1 MEMFPA
7 GVDKDTPLDTIQDR
21 IAAYMIGKVEEHA
34 LTTEDRAIKD
44 RWINIWS
51 LLRNHH
57 SPSQAVD
64 AHLLQYEKS
73 GDPISRRTAYY
84 DLRNA
89 TDLWGSHTQIS
100 RQAQLVLLQ
109 DYATQ
114 CMRKGFEEHNLKE
127 INKSVAN
134 LVKIAALMEP
144 FGEEENEAHTYVL
157 ELQLANGAQKT
168 ISLDK
173 LNKLQEDDY
182 YQVIEA
188 VEAEEIDTLAM
199 RSILE
204 KKSDGPA
211 GA

>member
-1 MEMFPA
+1 MFAAGFGNEKPA
-7 GVDKDTPLDTIQDR
+7 LDTIQDR
-21 IAAYMIGKVEEHA
+21 IAAYMIGKVEEHE
-34 LTTEDRAIKD
+34 LSDQDRAIKD

-57 SPSQAVD
+57 SPSQAVEV
-64 AHLLQYEKS
+64 HLEHFKEA
-73 GDPISRRTAYY
+73 GTPISRRTAFH

-114 CMRKGFEEHNLKE
+114 VLRKSFKKHDLKE
-127 INKSVAN
+127 ANKAVAN
-134 LVKIAALMEP
+134 LVKITALQEP
-144 FGEEENEAHTYVL
+144 YVEGEEEAHTYVL
-157 ELQLANGAQKT
+157 QLRLGNGEEKA

-173 LNKLQEDDY
+173 LNQIPESDY
-182 YQVIEA
+182 YQVVEA
-188 VEAEEIDTLAM
+188 VEGEEIDSLAM

-204 KKSDGPA
+204 ERADD
-211 GA
+211 

>member
-1 MEMFPA
+1 MFLAGAGDNKPA
-7 GVDKDTPLDTIQDR
+7 LDTIQDR
-21 IAAYMIGKVEEHA
+21 IAAYMVGKVEEHD
-34 LTTEDRAIKD
+34 LSDDDRAIKN

-57 SPSQAVD
+57 SPSQAVE
-64 AHLLQYEKS
+64 AHLEQYQAS
-73 GDPISRRTAYY
+73 GTPISRRTAYY

-114 CMRKGFEEHNLKE
+114 VLRKSFEEHDLKE
-127 INKSVAN
+127 ANKAVAN
-134 LVKIAALMEP
+134 LVKIAKLQEP
-144 FGEEENEAHTYVL
+144 FEQDEEEAHTYVL
-157 ELQLANGAQKT
+157 ELTLASGQGKT

-173 LNKLQEDDY
+173 LNKLTEDEY

-188 VEAEEIDTLAM
+188 VETDEIDTMAM
-199 RSILE
+199 RGILTN
-204 KKSDGPA
+204 DGQEDA
-211 GA
+211 